1 MLMPVQIAPR
11 AAVFVFVANA
21 NIPTPD
27 GFGIRRTN
35 THTENSHDAM
45 ENRHPVNELAEI
57 RAERRRLTTRET
69 ALRVEGKDYRAK
81 SRR

>member
-1 MLMPVQIAPR
+1 
-11 AAVFVFVANA
+11 
-21 NIPTPD
+21 
-27 GFGIRRTN
+27 
-35 THTENSHDAM
+35 M
-45 ENRHPVNELAEI
+45 ENRHPVNELAV

>member
-1 MLMPVQIAPR
+1 
-11 AAVFVFVANA
+11 
-21 NIPTPD
+21 
-27 GFGIRRTN
+27 
-35 THTENSHDAM
+35 M

-69 ALRVEGKDYRAK
+69 ALRGVKSGAIFEGKDYRAK